1 MQDGKIDC
9 LGLDI
14 LFGLAS
20 LSVALET
27 GVAKSTRIAALS
39 ITLLELLNILLL

>member
-1 MQDGKIDC
+1 MVKLIVWV
-9 LGLDI
+9 LDI

-27 GVAKSTRIAALS
+27 GVAKSTHIAALS